1 MSTKDFYQV
10 IVSDQ
15 ATKMLISHS
24 VFLSQVDPAAAEHLI
39 IEFEK
44 TSHSLE
50 FMSQRCSW
58 FKADYI
64 PQNKYRFIIFEKIYM
79 MIFQIIDTTVYI
91 DYIVDCRQDYSW
103 LLH

>member
-1 MSTKDFYQV
+1 MSTKDIYQV

-24 VFLSQVDPAAAEHLI
+24 VFLSQVDSDAAEHLI

-44 TSHSLE
+44 TAHSLE
-50 FMSQRCSW
+50 FMPQRCSW

-64 PQNKYRFIIFEKIYM
+64 PKNKYRFIIFEKIYL
-79 MIFQIIDTTVYI
+79 MIFQIIDDTVYI
-91 DYIVDCRQDYSW
+91 DYIIDCRQDYSW

>member
-39 IEFEK
+39 IEFGD
-44 TSHSLE
+44 
-50 FMSQRCSW
+50 C
-58 FKADYI
+58 FKFCV
-64 PQNKYRFIIFEKIYM
+64 NTKN
-79 MIFQIIDTTVYI
+79 
-91 DYIVDCRQDYSW
+91 
-103 LLH
+103 

>member
-50 FMSQRCSW
+50 FMPQRCSW
-58 FKADYI
+58 FKAD
-64 PQNKYRFIIFEKIYM
+64 IFRRIN
-79 MIFQIIDTTVYI
+79 ID
-91 DYIVDCRQDYSW
+91 
-103 LLH
+103 LLFLKRSI